1 MKKTQK
7 PKDVDAYIEAAPR
20 AVRAKLKE
28 LRAMIRKTAP
38 AAEEKLS
45 YGMPYYAYHGR
56 LAYFSIW
63 KEHIGLYI
71 PTPVL
76 KEHEKELRSYET
88 TSATVRLPLG
98 KKLPAALIR
107 KLVKARMAKNEAGK
121 KK

>member
-1 MKKTQK
+1 MKTQK

-56 LAYFSIW
+56 LAYFSFW

-71 PTPVL
+71 PTPVV
-76 KEHEKELRSYET
+76 KEHEKELRGYET